1 MHPQRKK
8 SLIDMRLDVFRLGKY
23 DQNIIEQK
31 HDKHHEWKTFIF
43 IQFPKVHTD
52 FLVSMIVVS

>member
-1 MHPQRKK
+1 MF
-8 SLIDMRLDVFRLGKY
+8 LDCEKY

-52 FLVSMIVVS
+52 FLVSMMLVS

>member
-1 MHPQRKK
+1 MF
-8 SLIDMRLDVFRLGKY
+8 LDWEKY

-31 HDKHHEWKTFIF
+31 HDKHHERKIFIF
-43 IQFPKVHTD
+43 IQFSKVHTD